1 MSATGNPAAEPR
13 EIRLKRLYMRASHRG
28 TKEMD
33 LICTAWCEARLKQAD
48 GATLDLFEAFL
59 EENDNDLYRWVS
71 GQTAPPQRYAA
82 LVADME
88 KVMTGRRRAT
98 T

>member
-1 MSATGNPAAEPR
+1 MQVSGETHEV
-13 EIRLKRLYMRASHRG
+13 RLKRIYMRASHRG

-33 LICTAWCEARLKQAD
+33 LICTAWAHARLQSAD
-48 GATLDLFEAFL
+48 APTLDLFEALL

-71 GQTAPPQRYAA
+71 GQTAAPERYAR

-88 KVMTGRRRAT
+88 AVMLGGRAE
-98 T
+98 

>member
-1 MSATGNPAAEPR
+1 MTQNTGTEPH

-33 LICTAWCEARLKQAD
+33 LICTAWCDARLSAAD
-48 GATLDLFEAFL
+48 AATLDLFEAFL

-71 GQTAPPQRYAA
+71 GQVAPPPRYAA
-82 LVADME
+82 MVADME
-88 KVMTGRRRAT
+88 AVMAKRR
-98 T
+98 